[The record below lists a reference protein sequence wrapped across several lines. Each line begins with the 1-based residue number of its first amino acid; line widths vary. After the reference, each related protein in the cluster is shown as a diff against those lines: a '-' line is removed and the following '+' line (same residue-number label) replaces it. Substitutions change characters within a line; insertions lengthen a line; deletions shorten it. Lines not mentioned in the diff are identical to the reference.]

1 MRVLILGGG
10 GREQALA
17 WACRRTGHHV
27 RLADDLGAAST
38 DDTDLVIPG
47 PEAALVAGA
56 ADECAR
62 RGIPCFGPTA
72 ELARLEASKGF
83 ARQLA
88 ADLGIP
94 GPAFARFDPA
104 STTSVVDAAR
114 QAGSIAALVHG
125 FRSFGPAVAVAGV
138 ER

>member
-17 WACRRTGHHV
+17 WACQRTGHNV
-27 RLADDLGAAST
+27 RLSADLGDASSGN
-38 DDTDLVIPG
+38 TDLVIPG

-72 ELARLEASKGF
+72 ELARLEGSKGY

-94 GPAFARFDPA
+94 GPSFARFDPA
-104 STTSVVDAAR
+104 GSTSVVDEAR
-114 QAGSIAALVHG
+114 AW
-125 FRSFGPAVAVAGV
+125 
-138 ER
+138 